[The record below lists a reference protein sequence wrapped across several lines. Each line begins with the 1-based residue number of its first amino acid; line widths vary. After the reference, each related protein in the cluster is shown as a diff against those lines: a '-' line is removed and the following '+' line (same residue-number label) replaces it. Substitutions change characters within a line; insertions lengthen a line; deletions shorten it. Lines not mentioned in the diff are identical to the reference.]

1 MIASK
6 MWSYLPLLLFCAGIA
21 TFQSAVHGDPEN
33 PNQGIWSYRDQLA
46 RGQFDQAEKQIR
58 TISRGSA
65 VPKDQ
70 RWLLALDLLKAM
82 RYQGREGDAEKFLAR
97 FGKQDLQRPELIAE
111 RTWLA
116 MNQKQADFDGL
127 LIELDKQ
134 QDEVSPIYAG
144 YFHAR
149 QTFDAKQW
157 EACIKLC
164 RQASRRLNNA
174 KLYRY
179 PQQWEISRIR
189 SDLNRLLKEATHFWI
204 ASKFGDD
211 YANYRSGRVAQADH
225 LYEDAIRCYRQIK
238 APILKE
244 ASLCYTAECLAKLD
258 HDRDA
263 VALWQKFIR
272 TDETGLYR
280 GEAMLRIGE
289 ILLCKNNDPNAA
301 SDWFAKCVQWCKD
314 MRQVTPNVDAASING
329 ILTAFPIP
337 KERSG
342 RDRFGNFHRHL
353 AGPETIENRLTC
365 TWYLDAVQADAMMLH
380 AFSLNLM
387 GRTDESLDVLTALVQ
402 LDQQNQGNLLQ
413 LGSLPERLLSDAGDG
428 SFALP
433 ANITASLSKENS
445 LNIQLAAFYYI
456 AGERERANAILSSIH
471 SKVVGKTSL
480 TNDWAAVEFL
490 LGCVAFENGDK
501 DIAKGEFER
510 FETVLKD
517 SSLAPLAVLLSA
529 NIDAGDLDAYE
540 DAKKRYLWVAT
551 EYAKTPLAP
560 RALLSLVLAAQNA
573 GQSDDAY
580 EAWQHLVYGRYS
592 DTLFAAA
599 ARTLEPRMAVHA
611 EPEDEAQQPETDDK
625 RGQIRPFQRHLVI
638 PGHVDWAINTSAIQP
653 FDIVEYRVSYEVRVG
668 CAMKTLW
675 YQMDVFEPQPPP
687 TRQSPLQ
694 FLRAPVL
701 AVPPT

>member
-1 MIASK
+1 
-6 MWSYLPLLLFCAGIA
+6 
-21 TFQSAVHGDPEN
+21 
-33 PNQGIWSYRDQLA
+33 
-46 RGQFDQAEKQIR
+46 
-58 TISRGSA
+58 
-65 VPKDQ
+65 
-70 RWLLALDLLKAM
+70 
-82 RYQGREGDAEKFLAR
+82 
-97 FGKQDLQRPELIAE
+97 
-111 RTWLA
+111 
-116 MNQKQADFDGL
+116 
-127 LIELDKQ
+127 
-134 QDEVSPIYAG
+134 
-144 YFHAR
+144 
-149 QTFDAKQW
+149 
-157 EACIKLC
+157 
-164 RQASRRLNNA
+164 
-174 KLYRY
+174 
-179 PQQWEISRIR
+179 
-189 SDLNRLLKEATHFWI
+189 
-204 ASKFGDD
+204 
-211 YANYRSGRVAQADH
+211 
-225 LYEDAIRCYRQIK
+225 
-238 APILKE
+238 
-244 ASLCYTAECLAKLD
+244 
-258 HDRDA
+258 
-263 VALWQKFIR
+263 
-272 TDETGLYR
+272 
-280 GEAMLRIGE
+280 
-289 ILLCKNNDPNAA
+289 
-301 SDWFAKCVQWCKD
+301 
-314 MRQVTPNVDAASING
+314 
-329 ILTAFPIP
+329 
-337 KERSG
+337 
-342 RDRFGNFHRHL
+342 
-353 AGPETIENRLTC
+353 
-365 TWYLDAVQADAMMLH
+365 MMLH

-599 ARTLEPRMAVHA
+599 ARTLETRMAVHA